1 MRTAASGVR
10 AAGPADADT
19 LLALVDA
26 LADYEKLPRPDAAAR
41 ARLREDG
48 FGDAPRFHALI
59 AEAGEPPVPVGYA
72 LYFETYSSFLARPT
86 LYLEDLFVVPAA
98 RRGGHGIAL
107 FRALARVARSRGC
120 GRMEWSVLKWN
131 RLAIDFYD
139 HLGAA
144 PLAEWQPY
152 RLEGDALE
160 QVAAG

>member
-1 MRTAASGVR
+1 MTVPAPRVR
-10 AAGPADADT
+10 AAGPDDAGT
-19 LLALVDA
+19 VLSLIDA

-48 FGDAPRFHALI
+48 FGATPRYHALI
-59 AEAGEPPVPVGYA
+59 AEAGDPPAPVGYA

-86 LYLEDLFVVPAA
+86 LYLEDLFIVPAS
-98 RRGGHGIAL
+98 RRGGHGLAL

-120 GRMEWSVLKWN
+120 ARMEWSVLKWN

-152 RLEGDALE
+152 RLEGEALDR
-160 QVAAG
+160 VAEG

>member
-1 MRTAASGVR
+1 MTTATQRVR
-10 AAGPADADT
+10 AAGPEDAPAIV
-19 LLALVDA
+19 ALIDA
-26 LADYEKLPRPDAAAR
+26 LADYEKLPRPEAGAR
-41 ARLREDG
+41 ARLLEDG
-48 FGDAPRFHALI
+48 FGATPRFHALI
-59 AEAGEPPVPVGYA
+59 AETGEPPAPVGYA

-120 GRMEWSVLKWN
+120 ARMEWSVLKWN

-144 PLAEWQPY
+144 PLSEWQPY
-152 RLEGDALE
+152 RLEGEALDR
-160 QVAAG
+160 AAGG

>member
-1 MRTAASGVR
+1 MTATAQRVR
-10 AAGPADADT
+10 AARPADAGIV
-19 LLALVDA
+19 LSLIDA

-41 ARLREDG
+41 ARLLEDG
-48 FGDAPRFHALI
+48 FGSAPRYHALI
-59 AEAGEPPVPVGYA
+59 AEGGDPPAPVGYA

-86 LYLEDLFVVPAA
+86 LYLEDLFIIPEA
-98 RRGGHGIAL
+98 RRGGHGLAL

-120 GRMEWSVLKWN
+120 ARMEWSVLKWN

-152 RLEGDALE
+152 RLEGEALDR
-160 QVAAG
+160 AAGG

>member
-1 MRTAASGVR
+1 MTVTGHRVR
-10 AAGPADADT
+10 AAGPGDAD
-19 LLALVDA
+19 LVLSLIDA

-48 FGDAPRFHALI
+48 FGSAPRYHALI
-59 AEAGEPPVPVGYA
+59 AEGGDPPAPVGYA

-86 LYLEDLFVVPAA
+86 LFLEDLFIIPDA
-98 RRGGHGIAL
+98 RRGGHGLAL

-120 GRMEWSVLKWN
+120 ARMEWSVLKWN

-152 RLEGDALE
+152 RLEGEALDR
-160 QVAAG
+160 VAGA